1 LSGKERIKS
10 ILKAMPPFNTLEE
23 GIIARL
29 VPQLALEEFP
39 QGTYVFRQGTPS
51 LQKLFLVVKGLAE
64 VTVAGE
70 QGVATVVGYRRP
82 GEFFGET
89 VVLTDATYP
98 GSVMAK
104 EDLTCL
110 VIPREVFENLIYHN
124 GSVAAFFSRAFL
136 ERMRGLYQEIVA
148 EQTYDT
154 SGRTESPLFR
164 RRVGELMSSPVITC
178 RVHDRV
184 TDIAALM
191 QEHNISAVV
200 VIDRE
205 GQPVGLI
212 TERDL
217 VNQLIAERR
226 YRLEDCTAREV
237 MNTKLVT
244 INRDAYLN
252 RAMLEVIKHGVK
264 HLVVTDRGMLAGIV
278 SIVDLI
284 KARSTGTFWI
294 AHRIEAQQ
302 TLEGLADVSREVDG
316 FLSALVAE
324 KASVRDIFALVSE
337 LYDALTRRVIQ
348 LCEEELAAEGWGPP
362 PVPYC
367 WINMG
372 SAGRREQVLRTDQ
385 DNGIVYADPPKERQR
400 EVTAHFQL
408 LGSRVVEGLVRCGF
422 APCRGGIM
430 ASNPAWCRPLS
441 SWEII
446 ARRWLYRVDP
456 SDVRMLTI
464 FLDFR
469 PVWGD
474 ESLAARLRESVFRA
488 FKHSGAASALWT
500 RDEAQFKVPLSF
512 LGGFI
517 TEKSGPHKNEI
528 DLKLAGAVHIVNCI
542 RIFALTHG
550 ISETS
555 TFGRLDELV
564 EAGVLARDDAEFVGA
579 AYETIM
585 MFRIRENVRKLVQGR
600 EPDNYINPYKLTRR
614 EQALLKDAF
623 SVITRLQKITAL
635 QFGEF
640 GLHYVTS

>member
-1 LSGKERIKS
+1 MDGKERIS
-10 ILKAMPPFNTLEE
+10 AILKKMPPFNTLDEDT
-23 GIIARL
+23 IARL
-29 VPQLALEEFP
+29 VPQLALAEFP
-39 QGTYVFRQGTPS
+39 RGTYIFRQGTPS
-51 LQKLFLVVKGLAE
+51 LHKLFLVVEGLAE

-70 QGVATVVGYRRP
+70 QGAATVVGYRRP

-89 VVLTDATYP
+89 VVLTDAAYP

-110 VIPREVFENLIYHN
+110 VIPGEVFESLVYQN
-124 GSVAAFFSRAFL
+124 GGVAAFFSRALL
-136 ERMRGLYQEIVA
+136 ERMRRLYEAIVA
-148 EQTYDT
+148 EAGDT
-154 SGRTESPLFR
+154 HGRAESPLFR
-164 RRVGELMSSPVITC
+164 RRVGELMSSPVVTC
-178 RVHDRV
+178 RVHDPV
-184 TDIAALM
+184 TGVAALM

-200 VIDRE
+200 VIDSE

-217 VNQLIAERR
+217 VNQLIGERR
-226 YRLEDCTAREV
+226 YRLEECSAREV
-237 MNTKLVT
+237 MSQRLVT

-252 RAMLEVIKHGVK
+252 QAMLEVIKHGVK
-264 HLVVTDRGMLAGIV
+264 HLAVTDRGMLAGIV
-278 SIVDLI
+278 SIVDLV

-324 KASVRDIFALVSE
+324 RASVRDIFALVSE

-348 LCEEELAAEGWGPP
+348 LCEEELAAEGWGQP

-372 SAGRREQVLRTDQ
+372 SAGRREQILRTDQ
-385 DNGIVYADPPKERQR
+385 DNGIIYADPPKGREQ
-400 EVTAHFQL
+400 EVTAYFQL

-430 ASNPAWCRPLS
+430 ASNPAWCRPLP
-441 SWEII
+441 SWEIV

-469 PVWGD
+469 PVWG
-474 ESLAARLRESVFRA
+474 EEGLAATLRERVFAA
-488 FKHSGAASALWT
+488 FKSAGAASALWT
-500 RDEAQFKVPLSF
+500 RDEAQFRVPLSF
-512 LGGFI
+512 LGGFV

-528 DLKLAGAVHIVNCI
+528 DLKLAAAVHVVNCI
-542 RIFALTHG
+542 RIFALTYG
-550 ISETS
+550 IAETS

-564 EAGVLARDDAEFVGA
+564 KVGVLAPDDAEFVGA

-585 MFRIRENVRKLVQGR
+585 MFRIRENIRNLMEGR
-600 EPDNYINPYKLTRR
+600 RPDNYINPHNLTRR
-614 EQALLKDAF
+614 EQALLKDSF
-623 SVITRLQKITAL
+623 SVITRLQKITAS

-640 GLHYVTS
+640 GVRLVTS